1 MKKSSGLVI
10 GLLTLVAIAGA
21 QETPVTIN
29 EADLSFKKAYGHLQ
43 QVLSTPAAKFTVS
56 SSKEVFTRDQF
67 ISRLTGMYDYLKPK
81 IQPRFK
87 PVAVDVKKMAPGL
100 TRERQKQLTIL
111 MSFGL
116 VSKDSYLYTGTKTRY
131 SPREFGK
138 ILGSF
143 LSRALELTHAL
154 DPKYSP
160 ELMGPGKRS

>member
-1 MKKSSGLVI
+1 MRRSSSLILGVLA
-10 GLLTLVAIAGA
+10 LVAIAGA
-21 QETPVTIN
+21 QEAPVTIN

-43 QVLSTPAAKFTVS
+43 QVLSAPAAKFTVS
-56 SSKEVFTRDQF
+56 SSKEIFTRDQF
-67 ISRLTGMYDYLKPK
+67 ISRLAAMYEYVKPK

-100 TRERQKQLTIL
+100 TRERQKQLTTLI
-111 MSFGL
+111 SFGL
-116 VSKDSYLYTGTKTRY
+116 VAKDSYLYTGTKTRY

-143 LSRALELTHAL
+143 LTRALDLTHAL

-160 ELMGPGKRS
+160 ERMGTRKRS